1 LKPVVREPS
10 VVLGLSFLWLALGV
24 ARAYHFWATGMLIS
38 DEYGYIWSAWKGE
51 LENALLGHRQA
62 FASANIILFRALG
75 LTNVD
80 RVAVALPFYV
90 SLWAG
95 ITFFSVWL
103 IARELGY
110 EERTSSLV
118 LLAMAASPAFIF
130 PSLGLF
136 TEGMALA
143 YAALGLYLLIR
154 TVKREA
160 LWSAPL
166 SAAFF
171 WLASRT
177 REPYSLLFL
186 GSLPL
191 LLIYAVWRRRKLIL
205 AAALLFTVLLGAFV
219 TNDPSLNQ
227 AVNSMRRV
235 TDVLNPKTVQ
245 PFPSQEPNTPP
256 GHEGTGSSGSE
267 PGTPP
272 SREGGGSSIA
282 GQTGDTGHSG
292 GETSQGRNQGSE
304 GAVKWPET
312 TGILRVIGIKEI
324 PQGPVARALT
334 LMTLSL
340 TVGYGPVL
348 VVLLAGFGYM
358 LLRLLLARE
367 VTKWLGNLF
376 LSLLF
381 LGTLSGVLLVFMDYP
396 EYFGVK
402 HYSTLLRFTNPTLL
416 MLPLAA
422 APFLSTLAS
431 SPRRMRVAVLT
442 MASLYLLASPYMVQA
457 ATTNLQ
463 PWENPLNPSPPPER
477 VALLWIRGDLLAH
490 PDRSPA
496 AILGIS
502 EGFLIWL
509 PGLSG
514 RPDVST
520 HPYLTPT
527 ELGQLEAKAI
537 YVFLPKGLE
546 PLRERYPELYK
557 VLILAAVKGY
567 VDGFTAHSVTLDSD
581 NNMLVV
587 LTRN

>member
-1 LKPVVREPS
+1 LKPVVRGPS

-24 ARAYHFWATGMLIS
+24 ARAWHFWATGMVIS
-38 DEYGYIWSAWKGE
+38 DEYGYIWSAWRGE

-62 FASANIILFRALG
+62 FALANIILFRALG

-154 TVKREA
+154 TVKRGGV
-160 LWSAPL
+160 WSAPL

-171 WLASRT
+171 GLASRT

-186 GSLPL
+186 VSFLLPL
-191 LLIYAVWRRRKLIL
+191 IYGVLGRRRLIL
-205 AAALLFTVLLGAFV
+205 AAALMFIVLLGAFV
-219 TNDPSLNQ
+219 MSDPPLNQ
-227 AVNSMRRV
+227 VVNSVRRV
-235 TDVLNPKTVQ
+235 NDMLNPGTVQ
-245 PFPSQEPNTPP
+245 PFPSQQPETP
-256 GHEGTGSSGSE
+256 SGQ
-267 PGTPP
+267 T
-272 SREGGGSSIA
+272 GGSSSGNP
-282 GQTGDTGHSG
+282 GQTGGTGPPG
-292 GETSQGRNQGSE
+292 GQRSQGSE
-304 GAVKWPET
+304 GAVKRPET
-312 TGILRVIGIKEI
+312 SGLLTLVGIKEV

-334 LMTLSL
+334 LMALSL

-367 VTKWLGNLF
+367 VTKWLGNLL

-381 LGTLSGVLLVFMDYP
+381 LGTLGGVLLVFMDYP
-396 EYFGVK
+396 EYFGVR

-416 MLPLAA
+416 MLPLTA
-422 APFLSTLAS
+422 APFVSTLAS
-431 SPRRMRVAVLT
+431 SQRRMRVAVLT
-442 MASLYLLASPYMVQA
+442 MASLYLLVSPYMVQA

-477 VALLWIRGDLLAH
+477 VALLWIRGDILAH